1 MRSDNAYV
9 HVPDESTTKNKL
21 NKKTKLSVFFI
32 IILLLYFHALWRTPL
47 QEPLLM
53 K

>member
-1 MRSDNAYV
+1 MRSDTAYV

-21 NKKTKLSVFFI
+21 NKKTKLSVIF

-47 QEPLLM
+47 QESLLM